1 MRDYTPMTSNGLLL
15 DILTLT
21 SCLSPKSKGVEINEK
36 VLEIIIKSVVA
47 GKKERIILGKRQ
59 YKKHLKF
66 LIKLCSKKNEYIVIA
81 RLLNAVSRERCL
93 ICDVEGIDGKYHK
106 DEYVELQCLA
116 LKYLKDCYIDKVL
129 TCEGEYSIV
138 NEDLIKGLKRYS
150 IELEPMMVD
159 EGKGAKV
166 IMYLKSKGM

>member
-21 SCLSPKSKGVEINEK
+21 SCLSPKPEGVEINRE
-36 VLEIIIKSVVA
+36 VLRIIKLVVA
-47 GKKERIILGKRQ
+47 EKKERIILGRSQ
-59 YKKHLKF
+59 CRKHLES
-66 LIKLCSKKNEYIVIA
+66 LMKLLSDRSVYTVI
-81 RLLNAVSRERCL
+81 RLLVDKSREICLRCY
-93 ICDVEGIDGKYHK
+93 DEEVNGKYHE
-106 DEYVELQCLA
+106 DEYKELQCLA
-116 LKYLKDCYIDKVL
+116 LKYLKDCRIDKVL

-150 IELEPMMVD
+150 VELEPRIAD